1 MHDVALATEV
11 RSSITLIC
19 ALLRGES
26 PTWKAPADDES
37 IALFLRTARCHG
49 VTPLLDPRLGE
60 SRSQGTWPEAIRRA
74 CHEDAIAQAMYE
86 LALRAELARVL
97 AALAAAGI
105 DPLILKGTALAYS
118 HYPSPALRP
127 RGDTDL
133 LVPPAAAALSARVF
147 HDLGYVGGDGATG
160 EPVSHQATWI
170 RTDRV
175 GKDHHF
181 DVHWR
186 ISNSAILVKA
196 LAYEELAARARAQP
210 LLGLHARALA
220 PVDALL
226 FACMHRAGHAHV
238 PYHSGDDVFVGGDR
252 LIWLYDIH
260 LLLVAMSA
268 EELDELVRLAAAKRL
283 KAICLDAVR
292 RTREC
297 FATPIPQAVLDG
309 LQSGDIAEP
318 SARYLSGGPGR
329 QMLGDFL
336 ALDGWSTR
344 LQWLKGLGFPPVDH
358 MRRKY
363 PDATIRWMPA
373 LYARRAF
380 GGLGKLCIRGGSR
393 RRP

>member
-1 MHDVALATEV
+1 MHDFPLATSV
-11 RSSITLIC
+11 PSSIPLIC
-19 ALLRGES
+19 ALLRGEK
-26 PTWKAPADDES
+26 PTWTAPADDES
-37 IALFLRTARCHG
+37 IAAFLRIARCHG
-49 VTPLLDPRLGE
+49 VTPLLAPKIGE
-60 SRSQGTWPEAIRRA
+60 CWSQGAWPEGIRQA
-74 CHEDAIAQAMYE
+74 CHADAVAEAAHEM
-86 LALRAELARVL
+86 LRRAELSRVL

-105 DPLILKGTALAYS
+105 EPLLLKGTALAYS

-133 LVPPAAAALSARVF
+133 LVPPAAGARAGQVF
-147 HDLGYVGGDGATG
+147 HDLGYVGDETVTG
-160 EPVSHQATWI
+160 EPVAHQATWSK
-170 RTDRV
+170 TDRA
-175 GKDHHF
+175 GIDHHF

-186 ISNSAILVKA
+186 ISNSPILVKA
-196 LAYEELAARARAQP
+196 LAYEELAARARALP
-210 LLGLHARALA
+210 RLGPHARALA

-226 FACMHRAGHAHV
+226 FACMHRAGHVHV

-268 EELDELVRLAAAKRL
+268 PEFDEFVSLAAAKRL
-283 KAICLDAVR
+283 KTICLDAVR

-309 LQSGDIAEP
+309 LQVCGMAEP
-318 SARYLSGGPGR
+318 SARYFTGGPGR

-336 ALDGWSTR
+336 ALDGWSSR
-344 LQWLKGLGFPPVDH
+344 VQWLKGLGFPPVDH

-363 PDATIRWMPA
+363 PDAMIRWMPA

-380 GGLGKLCIRGGSR
+380 SGLGRLCVRGNSR
-393 RRP
+393 RRT